1 MVTMYE
7 SLKNYFFE
15 EIKNDKLLKLP
26 NNFYDDIRE
35 YVKNIE
41 DEIELERVKYYFKEL
56 RKLRIYKAL
65 YLDNE
70 RENLLPEELN
80 IIHAIENTAVELKI
94 EETPKFKKPI
104 EIETPKPIY
113 TINDIDVVK
122 VDKNFPTFTDGTFI
136 YNLNKNDVLS
146 LNKKISHILEKHR
159 IISRIGESYENAE
172 KS

>member
-1 MVTMYE
+1 MYE

-26 NNFYDDIRE
+26 DNFYDDVRDYI
-35 YVKNIE
+35 KNIE
-41 DEIELERVKYYFKEL
+41 DEIELERAKYYFKEL

-80 IIHAIENTAVELKI
+80 IIHAIESSAELKI
-94 EETPKFKKPI
+94 EESPEFEKPA
-104 EIETPKPIY
+104 EIDTPKPIY

-122 VDKNFPTFTDGTFI
+122 VDRNFPPFTDGTFI

-146 LNKKISHILEKHR
+146 LDKKISHILEKHR
-159 IISRIGESYENAE
+159 IISRIGENYENAE
-172 KS
+172 ES

>member
-1 MVTMYE
+1 MYE

-15 EIKNDKLLKLP
+15 EIKSDKLLKLP
-26 NNFYDDIRE
+26 DNFYDDVRNYI
-35 YVKNIE
+35 KNIE
-41 DEIELERVKYYFKEL
+41 DEIELERAKYYFKEL

-80 IIHAIENTAVELKI
+80 IIHAIESSVTLKI
-94 EETPKFKKPI
+94 EKSPEFEKPT
-104 EIETPKPIY
+104 EIDTPKPIY

-122 VDKNFPTFTDGTFI
+122 VDRNFPPFTDGTFI

-146 LNKKISHILEKHR
+146 LDKKISHILEKHK
-159 IISRIGESYENAE
+159 IISRIGENYENAE
-172 KS
+172 ES